1 MEIVETNEIG
11 LAHQSKV
18 QAVLHAETLVQQS
31 RPRLD
36 VESGCTTQASQVGL
50 YTVRCGRLGPF
61 LHRTG
66 KGSPAT
72 SVVVLRRH

>member
-1 MEIVETNEIG
+1 LEIVENNERG

-36 VESGCTTQASQVGL
+36 VESGCTTQASQVAWASREL
-50 YTVRCGRLGPF
+50 MDLIEAVP
-61 LHRTG
+61 LHEQFIH
-66 KGSPAT
+66 SW
-72 SVVVLRRH
+72 